1 MNLFNRKNL
10 IYALFGVVSFLI
22 MALVFSF
29 GFYLGDKGTE
39 RIIITD
45 PETTLFEEDFSIF
58 WEAIDSLRNNF
69 YRPDEMDEKA
79 MIYGAIDG
87 VMRSL
92 GDPYTSFFSPEDAK
106 IFEENVSGYFG
117 GVGIEIGMRN
127 GSLTI
132 ISPLRNTP
140 AWEAGLLAGDIILK
154 VDDTFTDS
162 FNLDQ
167 AVKSIRGEIG
177 QPVDLLIMRDG
188 WEEPREFTILR
199 DEIEV
204 PTLDWE
210 ILGEEIGYIQ
220 LYSFNANAPSYFHQ
234 ASYDLLRNDVK
245 GLILDMRNNTGGF
258 LEVANNLAGWFL
270 DRGEVIVL
278 ERFSD
283 GETREFLARGNG
295 AWKDLP
301 VVVLVNGGSASAS
314 EILAGALRDH
324 LSTPLIGNTTFGKG
338 TVQQLKTLSDGS
350 TLKMSIAEWIT
361 PSGET
366 ISGEG
371 LDPDHDIDLS
381 EQDIEMGN
389 DPQLDKALE
398 IIIQMVNNQ

>member
-1 MNLFNRKNL
+1 MKLFNRRNL
-10 IYALFGVVSFLI
+10 SYALFGVVSFLV
-22 MALVFSF
+22 MAIIFSF

-45 PETTLFEEDFSIF
+45 PENTLFEEDFSIF
-58 WEAIDSLRNNF
+58 WETIDSLRNNF
-69 YRPDEMDEKA
+69 YRSYEMDEKA

-127 GSLTI
+127 GNLTI

-154 VDDTFTDS
+154 VDDSFTDG

-177 QPVDLLIMRDG
+177 QPVDLLIMRES

-210 ILGEEIGYIQ
+210 ILNENVGYIQ

-234 ASYDLLRNDVK
+234 ASYDLLTSDVK
-245 GLILDMRNNTGGF
+245 GLILDLRNNTGGF

-270 DRGEVIVL
+270 DRGEVIVM

-283 GETREFLARGNG
+283 GETKEFLAKGNS
-295 AWKDLP
+295 AWKDIP
-301 VVVLVNGGSASAS
+301 VVILVNGGSASAS
-314 EILAGALRDH
+314 EILAGALRDN
-324 LSTPLIGNTTFGKG
+324 LSVPLVGNTTFGKG

-361 PSGET
+361 PAGDI

-371 LDPDHDIDLS
+371 LDPDYEVDLS
-381 EQDIEMGN
+381 EQDIEAGT

-398 IIIQMVNNQ
+398 IMVQMINNQ

>member
-1 MNLFNRKNL
+1 MKLFNRRNL
-10 IYALFGVVSFLI
+10 SYALFGVVSFLV
-22 MALVFSF
+22 MAMIFSF

-45 PETTLFEEDFSIF
+45 PENTLFEEDFSIF
-58 WEAIDSLRNNF
+58 WETIDSLRNNF
-69 YRPDEMDEKA
+69 YRSYEMDEKA

-127 GSLTI
+127 GNLTI

-140 AWEAGLLAGDIILK
+140 AWEAGLLAGDVILK
-154 VDDTFTDS
+154 VDDNFTDG

-177 QPVDLLIMRDG
+177 QSVDLLIMRES

-210 ILGEEIGYIQ
+210 ILNENVGYIQ

-234 ASYDLLRNDVK
+234 ASYDLLTSDAK
-245 GLILDMRNNTGGF
+245 GLILDLRNNTGGF

-270 DRGEVIVL
+270 DRGEVIVM

-283 GETREFLARGNG
+283 GETREFLAKGNS
-295 AWKDLP
+295 AWKDIP
-301 VVVLVNGGSASAS
+301 VVILVNGGSASAS
-314 EILAGALRDH
+314 EILAGALRDN
-324 LSTPLIGNTTFGKG
+324 LSVPLIGNTTFGKG

-361 PSGET
+361 PAGDI

-371 LDPDHDIDLS
+371 LDPDHEVDLS
-381 EQDIEMGN
+381 EQDIEAGT

-398 IIIQMVNNQ
+398 IMVQMINNQ